1 MSLRS
6 RLFCSITCCVALATP
21 IASTCAQEG
30 GNGLGLKP
38 AAVQTQLGNEELM
51 KKVSLLLVYNQL
63 GQMKA
68 QLEAD
73 GFVLDKEMAL
83 EGARRVISGEEVG
96 IPMEEITSVMSQ
108 MRDKV
113 QEMQKK
119 KQAEMM
125 AKMKK
130 MAEENKLEGEK
141 YLAENAKKDGVKTLE
156 GGVQYEVMVEGTG
169 PKPKPTDQVSIN
181 YHGTFVDGTVFD
193 STVTPPSGRPAKP
206 YQGSASGFVKGFNAA
221 IAAMPVGSKWKV
233 SIPSDLAYGL
243 GGRGMEPNK
252 TLIFELELLEIV
264 PKSDSDSGAQTGQ

>member
-6 RLFCSITCCVALATP
+6 FLSSSIICC
-21 IASTCAQEG
+21 IAFAAPTASIFAQDA
-30 GNGLGLKP
+30 GNELGIKP
-38 AAVQTQLGNEELM
+38 AAVQTELSDEELM

-96 IPMEEITSVMSQ
+96 LPMEEITSVMTQ
-108 MRDKV
+108 MRERV
-113 QEMQKK
+113 QVMQKK

-125 AKMKK
+125 EKMKK
-130 MAEENKLEGEK
+130 MAEANKLEGEK
-141 YLAENAKKDGVKTLE
+141 YLAENAKKEGVKTLE
-156 GGVQYEVMVEGTG
+156 GGVQYEVMVEGKG
-169 PKPKPTDQVSIN
+169 PKPQPSDIISIN

-193 STVTPPSGRPAKP
+193 STLTPPSGRPAKP

-264 PKSDSDSGAQTGQ
+264 PK